1 MTDAGDPRRDDGS
14 EQAFQAGAFA
24 ACAPWLDTLPEC
36 ARRRLV
42 LSSRER
48 CFEPGELVGK
58 HGAPAVEWVGVV
70 QGLLKAQIRQ
80 GPGKKVLL
88 ACVPEGS
95 WVGEGSIVRQTS
107 RPYDLVA
114 ATASRVRLV
123 PAGVV
128 QQLLDDSLEFNRLI
142 MLRIAERLSQHLR
155 MLEID
160 RMADPVVRVARGI
173 ANLYNPVLHPLLGPA
188 LPLSQKDIGELT
200 GMSRQSVGEALK
212 KLQSRGLL
220 SIKYGGL
227 VIQDLAGLASADK
240 DDFRER
246 RNHLVMDSSASAGRS
261 GFHFPLPYPTAV
273 TKYCPQT

>member
-1 MTDAGDPRRDDGS
+1 MTDTGDSRLDGGS
-14 EQAFQAGAFA
+14 VQAFQAGAFA
-24 ACAPWLDTLPEC
+24 ACAPWLDELTEC

-48 CFEPGELVGK
+48 RFEPGELVGR
-58 HGAPAVEWVGVV
+58 HGTPAVEWVGVI

-80 GPGKKVLL
+80 GSGKKVLL
-88 ACVPEGS
+88 ACVPKGS
-95 WVGEGSIVRQTS
+95 WIGEGSIVRQTS
-107 RPYDLVA
+107 RTYDLIAVR
-114 ATASRVRLV
+114 ASRVRLI

-128 QQLLDDSLEFNRLI
+128 QQLLDESLGFNRMI

-155 MLEID
+155 LLEID
-160 RMADPVVRVARGI
+160 RMTDPLVRVSRGI
-173 ANLYNPVLHPLLGPA
+173 ANLYNPVLHPLLGPE

-220 SIKYGGL
+220 RIRYGGL
-227 VIQDLAGLASADK
+227 VIQDLAGLASAEK

-246 RNHLVMDSSASAGRS
+246 RNHLVMDSRASAGRS
-261 GFHFPLPYPTAV
+261 G
-273 TKYCPQT
+273 